1 MKKIIYPGRMVTV
14 INLHLTPSTKLV
26 CLTNGKVKQTK
37 MSEFGVKKGL
47 LQGLNKED
55 GVAHAQEA

>member
-1 MKKIIYPGRMVTV
+1 MKKIIYPSRMVTV
-14 INLHLTPSTKLV
+14 INLHLTTSTKLV
-26 CLTNGKVKQTK
+26 CLTNGKVK

>member
-1 MKKIIYPGRMVTV
+1 MVTV
-14 INLHLTPSTKLV
+14 INLHLTTSTKLV